1 MAAVGVRPSVL
12 LVEDGEPETALE
24 RRLTNFGY
32 RVVRAANGE
41 DALRALPDVDPDLVL
56 LEVAAD
62 RDGCADLA
70 RIRSRTEA
78 PVIMHSACD
87 SEADRV
93 RGLLAGA
100 DDFFG
105 KSVSAAEIT
114 ARVAAV
120 LRRSP
125 RRNERPDVFDDGIV
139 HLDPLDG
146 DVVVR
151 GKPVRL
157 TPIELKLL
165 KALIDHRGR
174 VLSPEQLG
182 QLVWGHLTKSSA
194 ESARLYVS
202 YVRAKIEQDSAR
214 PQLIET
220 VRGHGYCYSKAPE
233 GIEARASETL
243 AQGRATLEA
252 GGSDR
257 APAACSAVGRSA
269 WGRVAASMT
278 SRARRL
284 RLESL

>member
-12 LVEDGEPETALE
+12 LVEDGGPETALE

-78 PVIMHSACD
+78 PVIMHSARD

-125 RRNERPDVFDDGIV
+125 RRSERPEVFDDGIV
-139 HLDPLDG
+139 HLDPLDA

-182 QLVWGHLTKSSA
+182 QLVWGHLTETA
-194 ESARLYVS
+194 TESARLYVS
-202 YVRAKIEQDSAR
+202 YVRAKIEQDSTR

-220 VRGHGYCYSKAPE
+220 VRGRGYRYSTARGE
-233 GIEARASETL
+233 TQVRASATL
-243 AQGRATLEA
+243 AQDGPRLEA
-252 GGSDR
+252 ESSDR
-257 APAACSAVGRSA
+257 AVRRSA
-269 WGRVAASMT
+269 WGRAAASLT
-278 SRARRL
+278 PRARRP
-284 RLESL
+284 RLELL